1 MGTEGSTMSFIINII
16 SLVFT
21 MIRGWFSILG
31 DIGIDGIADLFSGV
45 M

>member
-1 MGTEGSTMSFIINII
+1 MSFIINVL

-31 DIGIDGIADLFSGV
+31 DIGIDGIADLLGEV